1 VSLYRYVRQPLRVGI
16 VGTGFV
22 AKVRAQ
28 SILADERTKLI
39 AVTSSSLER
48 AQAFATELECE
59 AVATWQELVA
69 RTDID
74 LVVICSSNEN
84 HGPIA
89 KAAID
94 ALRHVIVEYPLSLN
108 PREAQEII
116 FTAANR
122 QLFLHVEHIELLGSL
137 HQTMKEWMEQIGQ
150 PQYARYATLTPQQP
164 APRKWTY
171 NRYQFG
177 FPLIAALSRL
187 HRFTDLFGQVE
198 LVNCQN
204 RYWGVEED
212 WYHTSLCTAQL
223 TFTNGL
229 FAEVAYGKGE
239 NIWVGSRR
247 FEVQGD
253 KGAMVFDG
261 DRGTLVVG
269 STKTE
274 IELGSRKGMF
284 AQDLQIA
291 LDHLFNETPN
301 YVTPSASLDTLLLAE
316 ACYMAA
322 EKQAPIRFFA
332 MPEQPG
338 KY

>member
-48 AQAFATELECE
+48 AQAFAAELDCE

-137 HQTMKEWMEQIGQ
+137 HQTMKQWMDQIGQ
-150 PQYARYATLTPQQP
+150 PQYARYASSP
-164 APRKWTY
+164 
-171 NRYQFG
+171 
-177 FPLIAALSRL
+177 PLGSGLITA
-187 HRFTDLFGQVE
+187 
-198 LVNCQN
+198 
-204 RYWGVEED
+204 
-212 WYHTSLCTAQL
+212 TSLA
-223 TFTNGL
+223 F
-229 FAEVAYGKGE
+229 
-239 NIWVGSRR
+239 R
-247 FEVQGD
+247 
-253 KGAMVFDG
+253 
-261 DRGTLVVG
+261 
-269 STKTE
+269 
-274 IELGSRKGMF
+274 
-284 AQDLQIA
+284 
-291 LDHLFNETPN
+291 
-301 YVTPSASLDTLLLAE
+301 
-316 ACYMAA
+316 
-322 EKQAPIRFFA
+322 
-332 MPEQPG
+332 
-338 KY
+338 